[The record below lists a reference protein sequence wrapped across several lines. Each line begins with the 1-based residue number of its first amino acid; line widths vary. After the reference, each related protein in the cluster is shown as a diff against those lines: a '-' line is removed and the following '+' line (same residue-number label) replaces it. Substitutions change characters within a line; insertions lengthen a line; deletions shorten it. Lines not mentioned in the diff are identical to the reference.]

1 MVPGFRG
8 VDPQDLALPAR
19 TIDAVI
25 CYQRPADGWCLLGVA
40 GPVEVKRNLWRSS
53 VGRAWPQAQPNSTLT
68 CAFPRGAGRPRT
80 CDRRIMSP
88 LL

>member
-40 GPVEVKRNLWRSS
+40 GPVEVERNL
-53 VGRAWPQAQPNSTLT
+53 
-68 CAFPRGAGRPRT
+68 
-80 CDRRIMSP
+80 
-88 LL
+88 